1 MFDVASLEHAL
12 WGGKGLPG
20 QDELPSDDGEPMET
34 EFHDAQAAVLKDSLI
49 DAWHDRPHFFVAG
62 NMFVYFSEHQ
72 IRSNDFRG
80 PDMFV
85 VLDVERRVRKSWVAW
100 EEGGKLPDVVVE
112 LTSPSTVHVDRGE
125 KMRIYA
131 QIWRTPAYF
140 IFDPES
146 EKLDGFVLDTARRVY
161 VPLAAEPN
169 GDFPV
174 GPLDLRIG
182 LRPTRY
188 REHDRRFVRW
198 IDTDGKVLPTAQERA
213 ERERERAERERE
225 RAERERE
232 RADALEGELRA
243 LRAQRDKAGG

>member
-1 MFDVASLEHAL
+1 MVGMASLEHAV
-12 WGGKGLPG
+12 WGGKSLPG

-49 DAWHDRPHFFVAG
+49 EAWHARRDFFVAG

-72 IRSNDFRG
+72 VRKNDFRG
-80 PDMFV
+80 SDVFV
-85 VLDVERRVRKSWVAW
+85 ALDVERKVRKSWVAW

-112 LTSPSTVHVDRGE
+112 LTSPSTEHVDRGD

-146 EKLDGFVLDTARRVY
+146 EKLEGFALDTARRTY
-161 VPLAAEPN
+161 VALVADAN

-174 GPLDLRIG
+174 GPLGLGIG

-188 REHDRRFVRW
+188 REHERRFVRW
-198 IDTDGKVLPTAQERA
+198 IDADGKALPIAQ
-213 ERERERAERERE
+213 
-225 RAERERE
+225 E
-232 RADALEGELRA
+232 RADALEAELRA
-243 LRAQRDKAGG
+243 LRE

>member
-1 MFDVASLEHAL
+1 MIDMVSPDQAV
-12 WGGKGLPG
+12 WGGKRLPG
-20 QDELPSDDGEPMET
+20 QNELPCSDGEPMET
-34 EFHDAQAAVLKDSLI
+34 EFHDAQAALLKDTLI
-49 DAWHDRPHFFVAG
+49 DAWQDRRDFCVAG

-72 IRSNDFRG
+72 VRSNDFRG
-80 PDMFV
+80 PDVFV
-85 VLDVERRVRKSWVAW
+85 VLDCERKVRKSWVAW

-112 LTSPSTVHVDRGE
+112 LTSASTARVDWGD

-146 EKLDGFVLDTARRVY
+146 EKLAGFALDPARRAY
-161 VPLAAEPN
+161 VPLTADSS
-169 GDFPV
+169 GDFAV
-174 GPLDLRIG
+174 APLGLGLG

-188 REHDRRFVRW
+188 RDHERCFVRW
-198 IDTDGKVLPTAQERA
+198 IDAEGKPLPTAQERA

-232 RADALEGELRA
+232 RAEALEAEVRA
-243 LRAQRDKAGG
+243 LREKA